1 MFIHKSN
8 VVNERSIFLLFDG
21 LVLFDHVVS
30 EFIQKLLHLSQFCS
44 LTLLISHAYFEV
56 SMVVAWSR
64 SIIKRLVS
72 HLSFLLLR
80 RVNRSRSFH
89 RIVNQY
95 IISLP
100 LEVVSIRRV
109 KSLVYF
115 DCVNSIWVLIQG
127 WCYVSSWL
135 THQRRLHRSM
145 CPY

>member
-115 DCVNSIWVLIQG
+115 DCVNSI
-127 WCYVSSWL
+127 
-135 THQRRLHRSM
+135 
-145 CPY
+145 